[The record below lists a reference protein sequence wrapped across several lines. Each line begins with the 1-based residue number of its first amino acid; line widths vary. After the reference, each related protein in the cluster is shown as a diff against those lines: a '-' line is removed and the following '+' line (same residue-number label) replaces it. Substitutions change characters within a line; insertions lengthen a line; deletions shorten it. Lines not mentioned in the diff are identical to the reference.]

1 MKHLLILA
9 SLFFLSSGLSA
20 QDKKIPKLVV
30 EKGQTYVVGPENMLF
45 VDTLI
50 LEDKATIQF
59 APERQGVLE
68 TNVVIVGKNC
78 LITSRGTNGNPGKNN
93 EPGTDGENGGDL
105 SLVLR
110 LKELK
115 SLTIDTR
122 GGNGGK
128 GMNGSNGQQGTPE
141 QYVTRVVK
149 DPNGKTVTITDLIPG
164 QPGTDGGNATM
175 GGGGGNGGN
184 VMLLYSTDG
193 FIPIFNHGRHK
204 NNITILHTAGTQGKS
219 GEPGKGGNQR
229 IDGIVEYSNVKPASD
244 GELMLVNLDQRSQAL
259 LPEVVPV
266 RY

>member
-1 MKHLLILA
+1 MKHLLILVN
-9 SLFFLSSGLSA
+9 LLFLSFGLSA
-20 QDKKIPKLVV
+20 QDNRLPKLIVK
-30 EKGQTYVVGPENMLF
+30 KGQTYVVGPENTLF

-50 LEDKATIQF
+50 LQDKATIQF
-59 APERQGVLE
+59 ATDRQGVLE
-68 TNVVIVGKNC
+68 TKVVYVGKDC
-78 LITSRGTNGNPGKNN
+78 LITSRGESGKPGKDNK
-93 EPGTDGENGGDL
+93 PGTDGEDGGDL

-128 GMNGSNGQQGTPE
+128 GMNGKSGHPGTPD
-141 QYVTRVVK
+141 QYVKRVVK
-149 DPNGKTVTITDLIPG
+149 DSKGNTITITDLIPG
-164 QPGTDGGNATM
+164 QPGKDGGNATM

-229 IDGIVEYSNVKPASD
+229 MDGIVEYSDVKPATD
-244 GELMLVNLDQRSQAL
+244 GELMLVNLDQQSQEL
-259 LPEVVPV
+259 LPEVPPV
-266 RY
+266 VY